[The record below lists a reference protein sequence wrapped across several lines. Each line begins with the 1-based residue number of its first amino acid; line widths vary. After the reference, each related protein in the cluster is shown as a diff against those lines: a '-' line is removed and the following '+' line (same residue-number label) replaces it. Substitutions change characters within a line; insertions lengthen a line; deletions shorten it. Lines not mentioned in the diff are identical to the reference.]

1 MTGGLLHPQ
10 ATNLA
15 TIDAAE
21 YVEAGAQHLSVGSKH
36 PFDLAPA
43 RTLLEAADR
52 IGS

>member
-10 ATNLA
+10 ATDMA
-15 TIDAAE
+15 TIDA
-21 YVEAGAQHLSVGSKH
+21 VEFVGAGAQHLIVGSKH

-43 RTLLEAADR
+43 RTLLEAAEG